1 VNIFA
6 TYVVMLFVVLASV
19 PAPALEPLALYDDFS
34 GTRLDPAKW
43 RGSEFGEWGSD
54 AKRGIRM
61 HRLELLY
68 IGDCETTSNNVD
80 CESILQVNFTNPT
93 AVTAIQAV
101 ITPMQAVATGC
112 ASNQIPTFAAARLYG
127 AFFNTGAPTPGSHV
141 NDVVARIQVGRSS
154 ASTDP
159 AHVLRA
165 NARVYRCLHP
175 DCLDATDLY
184 LQDMGPIMIGER
196 TTLGMQWAQ
205 TDHAFIFVRDNQPA
219 FIFPYALSD
228 VTPPGRPD
236 KRLDA
241 TVDVPGCTATS
252 RPEALI
258 QVFIDNVFVNQ
269 SAASSQ

>member
-1 VNIFA
+1 MNSFV

-34 GTRLDPAKW
+34 STRLDPDKW
-43 RGSEFGEWGSD
+43 VGSELGEWGSD
-54 AKRGIRM
+54 AKRGILM

-68 IGDCETTSNNVD
+68 IGDCDTTPNNVD

-93 AVTAIQAV
+93 TVTAIQAV
-101 ITPMQAVATGC
+101 IMPVQAVTTGC
-112 ASNQIPTFAAARLYG
+112 VSNPLPTFAAARLYG

-159 AHVLRA
+159 APVLRA
-165 NARVYRCLHP
+165 TARVVQCLDQ
-175 DCLDATDLY
+175 DCLDGPELY
-184 LQDMGPIMIGER
+184 SQDMGPITVGQR
-196 TTLGMQWAQ
+196 TTLGMQWSQ
-205 TDHAFIFVRDNQPA
+205 TDHAFIFARDDQPV
-219 FIFPYALSD
+219 FVFPYALSD

-241 TVDVPGCTATS
+241 AVDVPSCTTIS
-252 RPEALI
+252 RPDALI

-269 SAASSQ
+269 SAAP